1 MHTSAQV
8 HKHKNK
14 CAKTNHVH
22 KCKIKCIQAQEKMR
36 TTYTSVHKRKIKC
49 TQVPPRS
56 PVVSLNLL
64 KPILVSSPFVI
75 TTNMSTQL
83 QLMFRSTMKPF
94 YLSLLL
100 ELKTLPRPI
109 ISRWG
114 LLVSKKRFDNEVR
127 FEGLGKGEG
136 EEDLKRS

>member
-1 MHTSAQV
+1 
-8 HKHKNK
+8 
-14 CAKTNHVH
+14 
-22 KCKIKCIQAQEKMR
+22 MR
-36 TTYTSVHKRKIKC
+36 TTYTSAQYTRVHKRKIKC

-75 TTNMSTQL
+75 TTNMSTRL
-83 QLMFRSTMKPF
+83 HLMFRSTMKPF

-127 FEGLGKGEG
+127 LEGLGKGEG

>member
-1 MHTSAQV
+1 
-8 HKHKNK
+8 
-14 CAKTNHVH
+14 
-22 KCKIKCIQAQEKMR
+22 
-36 TTYTSVHKRKIKC
+36 
-49 TQVPPRS
+49 
-56 PVVSLNLL
+56 
-64 KPILVSSPFVI
+64 
-75 TTNMSTQL
+75 
-83 QLMFRSTMKPF
+83 MKPF

-100 ELKTLPRPI
+100 ELKMLPRPI

>member
-1 MHTSAQV
+1 
-8 HKHKNK
+8 
-14 CAKTNHVH
+14 
-22 KCKIKCIQAQEKMR
+22 
-36 TTYTSVHKRKIKC
+36 
-49 TQVPPRS
+49 
-56 PVVSLNLL
+56 
-64 KPILVSSPFVI
+64 
-75 TTNMSTQL
+75 
-83 QLMFRSTMKPF
+83 MKPF

-114 LLVSKKRFDNEVR
+114 LLVSKKRFDNELHYEVR